1 MTNKFRMAVL
11 VLASALATS
20 NVDAEKLSFFRSD
33 RGLAPADGP
42 TLPEQLDAPGA
53 LRWRQELPSGHSTP
67 CVYGGRIFVTTFDGQ
82 QLATVG
88 LDGATGKVLWQHVA
102 PAKGIEKYHP
112 TGSPAASTPACDGQR
127 VYVFF
132 GSYGLLCYDLDGKLL
147 WSKPLGPFQDEFGSA
162 SSPILAGGKL
172 ILNEDHDLNSY
183 VLAVDPADG
192 RTIWQTLREGVT
204 RSYATPILWTVA
216 GRPQLVVAGALELTG
231 YDLDTGRPLWT
242 RDGFA
247 RIVNTTPVADNEL
260 LYVATWSPGGD
271 NDARVRMEPWA
282 QASVQWDKDHDGKL
296 TREEVNNPDVLD
308 RFFRIDLNQD
318 QGIDEKEWTKYAS
331 VFDRAQNVLMALRP
345 GVSDSAGPAGVAWE
359 YRKGLPYV
367 SSPLVYRG
375 VVYLVKD
382 GGIVTTLDAATGK
395 VLKQARARSGGG
407 YYASPV
413 AGDGKVYLASD
424 KGVITVLKAAG
435 QWEIL
440 ASHDLVERICATP
453 VIQDGRIYVRS
464 EKAVYCYARGK
475 EGP

>member
-1 MTNKFRMAVL
+1 MTKTPSLAAF
-11 VLASALATS
+11 VLACLLAA
-20 NVDAEKLSFFRSD
+20 NGARAEKLTFFRSD
-33 RGLAPADGP
+33 RGLAAADA
-42 TLPEQLDAPGA
+42 TALPEQLDAPGA
-53 LRWRQELPSGHSTP
+53 LVWRQELPAGHSTP
-67 CVYGGRIFVTTFDGQ
+67 CVCGQKVFVTTFDGQ
-82 QLATVG
+82 RLATVG
-88 LDGATGKVLWQHVA
+88 LDAATGKVLWQQVA
-102 PAKGIEKYHP
+102 PATAIEKYHA

-132 GSYGLLCYDLDGKLL
+132 GSYGLLCYDLEGKLV
-147 WSKPLGPFQDEFGSA
+147 WSKPLGPFQDEFGAA

-172 ILNEDHDLNSY
+172 ILNEDHDLNSFL
-183 VLAVDPADG
+183 LAVDPADG
-192 RTIWQTLREGVT
+192 RTLWQTPREGVT
-204 RSYATPILWTVA
+204 RSYATPMLWTVA

-247 RIVNTTPVADNEL
+247 RIVNTTPVADGDL

-271 NDARVRMEPWA
+271 SESRVRMEPWA
-282 QASVQWDKDHDGKL
+282 QASQQWDKDHNGKL
-296 TREEVNNPDVLD
+296 SRNEVNNPDVLD
-308 RFFRIDLNQD
+308 RFYRIDLNQD

-345 GVSDSAGPAGVAWE
+345 GVSASSGPADVAWE

-395 VLKQARARSGGG
+395 VLKQARARGGGG

-440 ASHDLVERICATP
+440 ASHDLGERICATP
-453 VIQDGRIYVRS
+453 VIQDGRLYLRS
-464 EKAVYCYARGK
+464 EKAVYCYTRGK

>member
-1 MTNKFRMAVL
+1 MTKTTTVAAL
-11 VLASALATS
+11 LIAGLLAPGLARGEE
-20 NVDAEKLSFFRSD
+20 VSFFRSD
-33 RGLAPADGP
+33 RGLAAEDAVP
-42 TLPEQLDAPGA
+42 LPEQLDASDA
-53 LRWRQELPSGHSTP
+53 LVWRQELPAGHSTP
-67 CVYGGRIFVTTFDGQ
+67 CVHDGRVFVTTFDGR
-82 QLATVG
+82 QLFTVG
-88 LDGATGKVLWQHVA
+88 LDAATGKILWQHPA
-102 PAKGIEKYHP
+102 PAEKIEKFHP
-112 TGSPAASTPACDGQR
+112 TGSPAAATPACDGQR
-127 VYVFF
+127 VYAFF

-162 SSPILAGGKL
+162 SSPILADGKL
-172 ILNEDHDLNSY
+172 ILNEDHDVNSFL
-183 VLAVDPADG
+183 LAVDPADG
-192 RTIWQTLREGVT
+192 HTLWQTPREGVT
-204 RSYATPILWTVA
+204 RSYATPIVWTVA

-231 YDLDTGRPLWT
+231 YDLDTGRQLWL

-247 RIVNTTPVADNEL
+247 RIVNTTPVASGGL

-271 NDARVRMEPWA
+271 SEARVRMEPWKY
-282 QASVQWDKDHDGKL
+282 ASEQWDQDHNGKL
-296 TREEVNNPDVLD
+296 TRGEVNNPEVLD

-318 QGIDEKEWTKYAS
+318 EGLDEAEWNKYAS

-345 GVSDSAGPAGVAWE
+345 GVSASAGPAGVAWE

-367 SSPLVYRG
+367 ASPLVYRG

-395 VLKQARARSGGG
+395 LLKQARASGAGG

-440 ASHDLVERICATP
+440 SSLDLGERLVATP
-453 VIQDGRIYVRS
+453 VIQNGRLYVRS

-475 EGP
+475 TAP